1 MKEFYI
7 TKFDQITLILREA
20 NDAKKNSE
28 YLNERGVISKPFPIT
43 SIKYKDYS
51 SSKILNHKYNYAVI
65 TSPKA
70 IKVLDNIVSNNK
82 TAFLKSSKIFTI
94 GLETKDKLNKISFSN
109 VLNANSNSESLIE
122 LILENTCQSD
132 FGLWIA
138 ATDRSVDLKE
148 ILTKRNRKIEILEAY
163 RTLPILKLSKPIKQD
178 LINYKQLNLIV
189 LSSRNVSITKDILDN
204 YNLFKEVNIKS
215 TLFVNSNNVAQKAKN
230 LGWLN
235 IKIIKKNFTK
245 DILDY
250 ILELPK

>member
-43 SIKYKDYS
+43 SIKYEDYS
-51 SSKILNHKYNYAVI
+51 SSNILNHKYNYAII

-82 TAFLKSSKIFTI
+82 TIFLKSSKIFTI

-109 VLNANSNSESLIE
+109 VFNANGNSESLIE
-122 LILENTCQSD
+122 LMFENTYQSD

-138 ATDRSVDLKE
+138 ARDRSINLKE

-163 RTLPILKLSKPIKQD
+163 RTCLLYTSPSPRD
-178 LINYKQLNLIV
+178 G
-189 LSSRNVSITKDILDN
+189 NVSRMP
-204 YNLFKEVNIKS
+204 S
-215 TLFVNSNNVAQKAKN
+215 SA
-230 LGWLN
+230 
-235 IKIIKKNFTK
+235 
-245 DILDY
+245 
-250 ILELPK
+250 